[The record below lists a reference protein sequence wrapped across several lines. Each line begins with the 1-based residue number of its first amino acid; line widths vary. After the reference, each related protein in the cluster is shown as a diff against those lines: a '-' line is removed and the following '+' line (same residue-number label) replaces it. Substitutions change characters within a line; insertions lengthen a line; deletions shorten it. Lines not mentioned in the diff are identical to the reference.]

1 MTHAVVLGAS
11 MGGLLAARALTG
23 SYDRITVIDRDPLPD
38 TTAHRRGVPQA
49 RHFHTIL
56 LRGKQALDAMFP
68 DLITELLTAGAV
80 PVGFNLDARFVLAGH
95 AMVRADTGASD
106 IQTTRPMLE
115 SAVRAR
121 VANYP
126 GVRLMPNTDVVGPV
140 FENGRVTG
148 VTVSRDGT
156 VETITADLVVDAM
169 GRAGRARSWLAAVG
183 LPTPAEDRIDVNM
196 VYASRLVRPTTPF
209 HDKLVLVGPVPGR
222 PTGFAFA
229 AQEHDR
235 WMVTQVGMA
244 GDHPPTDESG
254 FLTFLKRSAPPDVHD
269 AVTAAE
275 PLTEIRTHR
284 FPASLRRRYERLR
297 RFPPGLLVFGDAMCS
312 FNPIYGQGMTVAAM
326 EAEALR
332 KCLRDSDTNTNTNT
346 ATDSNRET
354 DLAQRFFRAAAR
366 IIDPVWQLNALG
378 DLALPEIPG
387 HRTLSTKALN
397 RYVARLQRV
406 ATHDPV
412 AATAFIRTIGLL
424 QPPTSILRPDVL
436 ARVLIKGARHQDG

>member
-11 MGGLLAARALTG
+11 MGGLMAARALVG
-23 SYDRITVIDRDPLPD
+23 SYDRITVVDRDRLPED
-38 TTAHRRGVPQA
+38 GGHRRGVPQA
-49 RHFHTIL
+49 KHFHTIL
-56 LRGKQALDAMFP
+56 LRGKQVLDGMFP
-68 DLITELLTAGAV
+68 GLTDELVAAGAIR
-80 PVGFNLDARFVLAGH
+80 VGFTVDARFVLAGH

-115 SAVRAR
+115 GAVRAR

-126 GVRLMPNTDVVGPV
+126 GVRIVPGCDVIGPV
-140 FENGRVTG
+140 FEGGRVTG
-148 VTVSRDGT
+148 VEVSRDG
-156 VETITADLVVDAM
+156 VDEVLRADLVVDAM
-169 GRAGRARSWLAAVG
+169 GRSGRARSWLAAEG

-196 VYASRLVRPTTPF
+196 VYASRLVRPPEPF
-209 HDKLVLVGPVPGR
+209 QDKLVLVGPVPGR

-229 AQEHDR
+229 AQEHGQ

-244 GDHPPTDESG
+244 GDHPPTDETG
-254 FLTFLKRSAPPDVHD
+254 YLTFLKRSAPPDVLD
-269 AVTAAE
+269 AVTASE

-297 RFPPGLLVFGDAMCS
+297 RFPAGLLVFGDAMCS

-326 EAEALR
+326 EGEALR
-332 KCLRDSDTNTNTNT
+332 ECLKGGED
-346 ATDSNRET
+346 
-354 DLAQRFFRAAAR
+354 DLARRFFRATGR

-378 DLALPEIPG
+378 DLALPEISG
-387 HRTLSTKALN
+387 HRSLSTKALN

-406 ATHDPV
+406 ATRDPV

-424 QPPTSILRPDVL
+424 QPPSSILRPDVL
-436 ARVLIKGARHQDG
+436 ARVALGGLRRN